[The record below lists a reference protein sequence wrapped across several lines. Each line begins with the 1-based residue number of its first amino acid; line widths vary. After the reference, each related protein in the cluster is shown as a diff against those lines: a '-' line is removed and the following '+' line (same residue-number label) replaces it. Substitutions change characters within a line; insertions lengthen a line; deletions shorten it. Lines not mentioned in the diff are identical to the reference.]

1 MGLFSWQCK
10 KCDHSIKAPFNVP
23 TGWEYMT
30 EAVVLQEGEE
40 PVIGEYDGYGTVGSV
55 DVISFGGDEPEMW
68 HKLCWEKAGKPNR
81 YTGGSEYS
89 QDQGFFYDDPSDEEL
104 VEAIR
109 ATE

>member
-10 KCDHSIKAPFNVP
+10 KCDHSIKSPYNVP

-30 EAVVLQEGEE
+30 EAVVLREGED
-40 PVIGEYDGYGTVGSV
+40 PVIGEYDGYGTVGAL
-55 DVISFGGDEPEMW
+55 DVNSFGDDEPEMW
-68 HKLCWEKAGKPNR
+68 HKLCWENSGKPNR